1 MSTREKPPLEGPLD
15 QYMGARFGELE
26 EERVWAKVRA
36 RRALD
41 QGKLPNGVLLPS
53 PLAPALLEEDA
64 LGKSRARMW
73 REVRARV
80 HRKGRRRTLRLAT
93 LGGFSL
99 AGALAVWA
107 LLFLTLRSPAPT
119 ADRGASHALLVADGR
134 PLDALETS
142 EKPLT
147 VRLGDDSE
155 IRLAAKSRIEPLTS
169 TGSRFELLLARGSA
183 EFSVTPGGPRRWLV
197 EAGAARVEVVGTVF
211 RVTRGATS
219 VRVSVSR
226 GSVLVRGENVPGWV
240 QRLNAGEHL
249 TVTGKERASTEPAA
263 DAVAEAVSAAV
274 SPAPASASAAAAEAS
289 APEVQ
294 QMEPAAP
301 STTRPSARPQ
311 RHRSRAAPNVAEP
324 VRELSPAERY
334 AALGPDGLAKAT
346 LSATTIEQ
354 LLELAD
360 IARLSGHPQ
369 DAVGPLKRALDAFRS
384 SRQAALAAFTL
395 GRVLLDQ
402 LNASDPAAEA
412 FERALVLG
420 LPRGLRADCY
430 RRLAEAYER
439 SSNYVESIRA
449 EQRMRE
455 ELKLDAQ
462 GSSKQPGSE
471 APAKPEGAP

>member
-15 QYMGARFGELE
+15 QYLNAGFSELQT
-26 EERVWAKVRA
+26 ERTWAKVRA
-36 RRALD
+36 RRALLERSPAS
-41 QGKLPNGVLLPS
+41 GLVLPS
-53 PLAPALLEEDA
+53 PIAPALLEDEGPA
-64 LGKSRARMW
+64 KSRARMW

-80 HRKGRRRTLRLAT
+80 HRPERRRGPRLL
-93 LGGFSL
+93 LGGVAL
-99 AGALAVWA
+99 AGALAAWVFV
-107 LLFLTLRSPAPT
+107 FLSLRSPAPM
-119 ADRGASHALLVADGR
+119 ADRAAPTALLVADGR
-134 PLDALETS
+134 PLAALETDT
-142 EKPLT
+142 KPLT
-147 VRLGDDSE
+147 VRLADASE
-155 IRLAAKSRIEPLTS
+155 IRLSAGSRLLPLS
-169 TGSRFELLLARGSA
+169 SSGSRFELLLARGSA

-211 RVTRGATS
+211 RVARAATS

-249 TVTGKERASTEPAA
+249 TVAGKERASATPRAPAEATATSTTQGSTTARAA
-263 DAVAEAVSAAV
+263 DSAQNAAQVPPETEKTREQERAPPRDALRSARNRAPSAVASAL
-274 SPAPASASAAAAEAS
+274 P
-289 APEVQ
+289 
-294 QMEPAAP
+294 
-301 STTRPSARPQ
+301 T
-311 RHRSRAAPNVAEP
+311 
-324 VRELSPAERY
+324 RELTPAERY
-334 AALGPDGLAKAT
+334 AALGPNGVAKAT
-346 LSATTIEQ
+346 LSATSIEQ

-369 DAVGPLKRALDAFRS
+369 DAVAPLERALDAFRS

-402 LNASDPAAEA
+402 LHASEQAAEA

-449 EQRMRE
+449 EQRSRDEAKRE
-455 ELKLDAQ
+455 A
-462 GSSKQPGSE
+462 
-471 APAKPEGAP
+471 AAKPEVTP

>member
-36 RRALD
+36 RRALE
-41 QGKLPNGVLLPS
+41 QGKLPSGVTLPS
-53 PLAPALLEEDA
+53 PLAPALLEEDV

-80 HRKGRRRTLRLAT
+80 HRTGRRRTARLAA

-99 AGALAVWA
+99 AGAVAVWA

-119 ADRGASHALLVADGR
+119 ADRGAPSALLVADGR
-134 PLDALETS
+134 PLAALETS

-147 VRLGDDSE
+147 VRLDDDSE

-211 RVTRGATS
+211 RVTRAATS

-249 TVTGKERASTEPAA
+249 TVNGKERASAAPAA
-263 DAVAEAVSAAV
+263 DAIAAAVSAAAA
-274 SPAPASASAAAAEAS
+274 APAENASGAGSTAGV
-289 APEVQ
+289 PEVQ
-294 QMEPAAP
+294 QMAPAMNTSAP
-301 STTRPSARPQ
+301 RASSRPSRP
-311 RHRSRAAPNVAEP
+311 RARAAPVAAEP
-324 VRELSPAERY
+324 MRELSPAERY

-369 DAVGPLKRALDAFRS
+369 DAVAPLKRALDAFRS

-402 LNASDPAAEA
+402 LNASDAAAEA

-455 ELKLDAQ
+455 ELKLEAH
-462 GSSKQPGSE
+462 GSGS
-471 APAKPEGAP
+471 AKPPEAAP

>member
-15 QYMGARFGELE
+15 QYLNAGFSEVQT
-26 EERVWAKVRA
+26 ERTWAWVRA
-36 RRALD
+36 RRALVD
-41 QGKLPNGVLLPS
+41 RKPASGLVLPS
-53 PLAPALLEEDA
+53 PIAPALLEEEGPA
-64 LGKSRARMW
+64 KSRARMW

-80 HRKGRRRTLRLAT
+80 HRPEPRRGLRLL
-93 LGGFSL
+93 LGGMAL
-99 AGALAVWA
+99 AGALAAWVFV
-107 LLFLTLRSPAPT
+107 FLSWRSPAPQ
-119 ADRGASHALLVADGR
+119 ADRAAPTALLVADGR
-134 PLDALETS
+134 PLGALETG

-147 VRLGDDSE
+147 VRLGDASE
-155 IRLAAKSRIEPLTS
+155 IRLSAGSRLEPLS
-169 TGSRFELLLARGSA
+169 SSGSRFELLLARGSA

-211 RVTRGATS
+211 RVTRAATS

-226 GSVLVRGENVPGWV
+226 GSVLVRGENVPGWM

-249 TVTGKERASTEPAA
+249 TVAGKERAHVTPRT
-263 DAVAEAVSAAV
+263 
-274 SPAPASASAAAAEAS
+274 AAEAS
-289 APEVQ
+289 ASTTQEASAAAHSADATAHQSAALPPP
-294 QMEPAAP
+294 EPATAQEHERAPPRNALRTARNHAP
-301 STTRPSARPQ
+301 SVVASAIPS
-311 RHRSRAAPNVAEP
+311 
-324 VRELSPAERY
+324 RELTPAERY
-334 AALGPDGLAKAT
+334 EALGPNGVAKAT
-346 LSATTIEQ
+346 LSATSIEQ

-369 DAVGPLKRALDAFRS
+369 DAVAPLERALDAFRS

-402 LNASDPAAEA
+402 LHASEQAAEA

-449 EQRMRE
+449 EQRSRE
-455 ELKLDAQ
+455 EAKR
-462 GSSKQPGSE
+462 E
-471 APAKPEGAP
+471 AAARPEVTP